1 MSTVS
6 RCLVNRG
13 CNTFLRRP
21 GYLPKSVCWIFLFL
35 KPMAA
40 AKNKNKSNLLF
51 FQTFKRWIIDC
62 MTFQFKELAWVTDCC
77 LIVLTYL
84 KQTNFEQHPLQNFCF
99 KRSNHQSFLPKYFS
113 VNFSNMARCLFLTEI
128 NSLLL
133 NFHTM
138 IISEFVLPL
147 LILLFCLFICLFDAT
162 MVQWY
167 RSVSSKI
174 SSSSSS
180 SPRSWPRPG
189 DRGKLLKVVPLN
201 FQKQVLVTHV
211 KCRHDKVGL
220 WSIVDHSGIKRSL
233 YVSQRLNSKSEL
245 KKT

>member
-6 RCLVNRG
+6 RCLANRG
-13 CNTFLRRP
+13 CNTFLWRP

-40 AKNKNKSNLLF
+40 ARTKKSTLLF

-84 KQTNFEQHPLQNFCF
+84 KQTNFEQHPLQNFGF

-113 VNFSNMARCLFLTEI
+113 VNFSNMARCLFLTKI

-133 NFHTM
+133 NFHHNYEYFRVC
-138 IISEFVLPL
+138 IVVAHSFVLFVY
-147 LILLFCLFICLFDAT
+147 LFVWCHNGSMISICLVQNLLLVLIFSTLLAT
-162 MVQWY
+162 TWGQRKALRSCSLEFSKTRIIVTNVKY
-167 RSVSSKI
+167 R
-174 SSSSSS
+174 
-180 SPRSWPRPG
+180 
-189 DRGKLLKVVPLN
+189 
-201 FQKQVLVTHV
+201 HV
-211 KCRHDKVGL
+211 
-220 WSIVDHSGIKRSL
+220 
-233 YVSQRLNSKSEL
+233 
-245 KKT
+245 